1 MREKSDTPRKGR
13 RKTRDVAL
21 ERRVALLE
29 SRNGLTRAVAV
40 QVASGHVDLDT
51 VLQRMALLAKTASL
65 MRRHE
70 LGRALATQVAMG
82 QANLDRVLFK
92 RRMELH
98 LAEMGSRSIL
108 QQSVADELPL
118 YFCLHG
124 QRHLDGPVAAVE
136 QYEFVIGQESIRKLQ
151 LKWACALTDKKKAR
165 RALSWDKARR
175 ADPKEIFWKP
185 QQRFGCSNK
194 HLFTLM
200 DREASIQL
208 QLLEGEQ
215 FIGQVKWVGRFEFA
229 LAVKGGV
236 ELVIF
241 RHALESLKELG

>member
-13 RKTRDVAL
+13 RKTKDAAL
-21 ERRVALLE
+21 ERRIASLE
-29 SRNGLTRAVAV
+29 SRNGLTRALAA

-51 VLQRMALLAKTASL
+51 VLQRMALQARVDSL

-82 QANLDRVLFK
+82 QADLERVLFK

-98 LAEMGSRSIL
+98 FAEMGSRSVL
-108 QQSVADELPL
+108 KQSVADGLPMYL
-118 YFCLHG
+118 CLHG
-124 QRHLDGPVAAVE
+124 QRHLDGPVASVD
-136 QYEFVIGQESIRKLQ
+136 QYEFTTGDESIHKLQ
-151 LKWACALTDKKKAR
+151 LKWACALKDKKKAR
-165 RALSWDKARR
+165 RALSWDKERR
-175 ADPKEIFWKP
+175 AAPQEPVWTP
-185 QQRFGCSNK
+185 QQRFCCSNK
-194 HLFTLM
+194 RLFTLM
-200 DREASIQL
+200 DRERSIHL

-241 RHALESLKELG
+241 RHALESLKELS

>member
-1 MREKSDTPRKGR
+1 MRDKSDTPRKGR
-13 RKTRDVAL
+13 RKTRDVAI

-29 SRNGLTRAVAV
+29 SRNGLTRGVAV

-51 VLQRMALLAKTASL
+51 VLQRMALQAKADSL
-65 MRRHE
+65 MRLHGLE
-70 LGRALATQVAMG
+70 RALATQVAMG
-82 QANLDRVLFK
+82 QAELDRVLFK

-98 LAEMGSRSIL
+98 FAEMGDRSIL
-108 QQSVADELPL
+108 KQSVADELPL
-118 YFCLHG
+118 HFCLHG
-124 QRHLDGPVAAVE
+124 QRHLEGPVVDVA
-136 QYEFVIGQESIRKLQ
+136 QYEFVVGQESIHNLQ

-175 ADPKEIFWKP
+175 ATPKEILRKP
-185 QQRFGCSNK
+185 QHRFCCSNK
-194 HLFTLM
+194 RLFTLM

-215 FIGQVKWVGRFEFA
+215 FIGQVRSVGRFEFA

-241 RHALESLKELG
+241 RHALESLKELR